1 MSFELSMNI
10 YTQPKT
16 NISFQSQYKPLARRV
31 NPEVIKRAEYL
42 IPFVNEAN
50 STLHSLEQ
58 ASNSAVVKKLFDF
71 IKKELKLFRFN
82 EDENSLTFDNGKT
95 NLIIKAPD
103 NDSITLEEQDKES
116 GAIKHSI
123 ETHQRKIV
131 SQSETLKRVDLA
143 ENFLQHIYLTND

>member
-16 NISFQSQYKPLARRV
+16 NISFQSQYKPLVRKI

-58 ASNSAVVKKLFDF
+58 ASNSPVVKKLFDF
-71 IKKELKLFRFN
+71 I
-82 EDENSLTFDNGKT
+82 
-95 NLIIKAPD
+95 
-103 NDSITLEEQDKES
+103 
-116 GAIKHSI
+116 
-123 ETHQRKIV
+123 
-131 SQSETLKRVDLA
+131 
-143 ENFLQHIYLTND
+143 